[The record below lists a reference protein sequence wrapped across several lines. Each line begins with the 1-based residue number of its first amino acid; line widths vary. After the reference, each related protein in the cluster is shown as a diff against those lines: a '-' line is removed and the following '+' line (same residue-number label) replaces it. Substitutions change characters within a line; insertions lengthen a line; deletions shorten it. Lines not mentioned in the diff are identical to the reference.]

1 MLACLAVKNAQFCGP
16 VGQRQ
21 AEHREIGMPGED
33 FRLDSRDF
41 AVAAFHSCRCSC
53 TLQRY
58 LIEGP
63 AVTVESCLLAGEV
76 LPSRHSH
83 IDVGRLKFNG
93 KGDSRFF
100 LAGND
105 RRSRTGEG
113 LIDCL
118 PGARV
123 VDNRTPHAFDGL
135 LRAVDSLRVLI
146 AVLDVPECALL
157 SITIPVPRTAHRIP
171 AGLMLP
177 MVMSAAHHE

>member
-1 MLACLAVKNAQFCGP
+1 
-16 VGQRQ
+16 
-21 AEHREIGMPGED
+21 MPGED
-33 FRLDSRDF
+33 LRFDGRNLLSTT
-41 AVAAFHSCRCSC
+41 FHSYRCSSAF
-53 TLQRY
+53 QRNF
-58 LIEGP
+58 IEGP
-63 AVTVESCLLAGEV
+63 PIAVERGLLAGEV

-157 SITIPVPRTAHRIP
+157 SITIPVPR
-171 AGLMLP
+171 
-177 MVMSAAHHE
+177 